1 MIVTETKQRGQRR
14 ASEIVAQSGNVQRG
28 LFDGLQSKRRPDIAH
43 AETRSRGAAP
53 ADLRAK
59 RDDGV
64 APP

>member
-28 LFDGLQSKRRPDIAH
+28 LFDGLQSKRRRILH
-43 AETRSRGAAP
+43 MLKLGARRRP